1 MNTKQY
7 EMWIENHQT
16 ETGDFDITDAVMR
29 RIAQK
34 RRRQSVLDKVRQWYL
49 LNLLQAKAL
58 VRVCVLVS
66 GAMAGLLRM
75 MFVVYYALF
84 T

>member
-7 EMWIENHQT
+7 EMWIKNHQA

-29 RIAQK
+29 RVAQK
-34 RRRQSVLDKVRQWYL
+34 RRRQSVPDKVRQWYL

-58 VRVCVLVS
+58 VRVCVLVT
-66 GAMAGLLRM
+66 GAVAGLLRM
-75 MFVVYYALF
+75 MFVVSYALF
-84 T
+84 A

>member
-16 ETGDFDITDAVMR
+16 ETGGFDITDAVMR

-75 MFVVYYALF
+75 TFVVYYALF
-84 T
+84 A